1 MKQFAKA
8 HLTALWSV
16 PGIGYQSF
24 QRCLLIQKKTRISDE
39 GFWSNQ
45 DQIWQ
50 KSMLSKKQAE
60 SIIKFKKEHNFT
72 DYYHSLKKKQI
83 RVMVDRERHYPSLLK
98 NIAQPPPV
106 LFYKARAKITADY
119 WQNLFLAVVGTRRV
133 TAYGRF
139 VLKSL
144 VRDVL
149 IASQAKLVS
158 GFMYG
163 VDVEAM
169 KIAQQV
175 TQSIGV
181 LGYGFDYC
189 YPRHQ
194 QALMQQML
202 EEGAIFF
209 SEYPPFIQP
218 SAGSFVQRN
227 RIIAGLA
234 RAVLVVE
241 AAKNSGS
248 LITAQFAVDE
258 GRTVLAVPGPITN
271 PYSLACHQLIREGA
285 NLLASVEDF
294 YTALNLSNQEQHIS
308 DQEQHLSN
316 QEQPPRTRT
325 DANSQSS
332 VKKSQFLANQ
342 ALLSD
347 QETTIINILQNQGV
361 ALSFDQL
368 SANSQFD
375 HGQLAECLL
384 KLQIKQIIQQEG
396 QNYVLKT

>member
-1 MKQFAKA
+1 MKQFAKD

-16 PGIGYQSF
+16 SGIGYKSF
-24 QRCLLIQKKTRISDE
+24 KTCLLAQKKARIDDE

-45 DQIWQ
+45 GQVWQ
-50 KSMLSKKQAE
+50 KSLLSKKQIE
-60 SIIKFKKEHNFT
+60 SIKKFKKEHNFT
-72 DYYHSLKKKQI
+72 DYYHSLKKKKI
-83 RVMVDRERHYPSLLK
+83 RVILDRERLYPLLLK
-98 NIAQPPPV
+98 NIAQAPPV
-106 LFYKARAKITADY
+106 LFYKAREKITVDY
-119 WQNLFLAVVGTRRV
+119 WQNLFLAVVGTRRI

-139 VLKSL
+139 VVKTL
-144 VRDVL
+144 VRDL
-149 IASQAKLVS
+149 LLASQAKLVS

-175 TQSIGV
+175 SQSIGV

-194 QALMQQML
+194 QALMQKML

-241 AAKNSGS
+241 AAKKSGS
-248 LITAQFAVDE
+248 LITAQFALDE

-271 PYSLACHQLIREGA
+271 PYSVACHQLIREGA
-285 NLLASVEDF
+285 NLMASVEDF
-294 YTALNLSNQEQHIS
+294 YTALNLDDGQ
-308 DQEQHLSN
+308 QHLSN
-316 QEQPPRTRT
+316 HKQP
-325 DANSQSS
+325 ASNQQQS
-332 VKKSQFLANQ
+332 
-342 ALLSD
+342 LLSN
-347 QETTIINILQNQGV
+347 QESKILTILQNQGMP
-361 ALSFDQL
+361 LSFDQL
-368 SANSQFD
+368 SSNSHFA
-375 HGQLAECLL
+375 HSQLAECLL
-384 KLQIKQIIQQEG
+384 NLQIKQIIQQEG
-396 QNYVLKT
+396 QNYILKT

>member
-1 MKQFAKA
+1 MNQFAKD

-24 QRCLLIQKKTRISDE
+24 KRCLLAQKKTRISDQ

-45 DQIWQ
+45 GQVWQ
-50 KSMLSKKQAE
+50 KSLLTKKQVE
-60 SIIKFKKEHNFT
+60 SIKKFKKEHNFT

-83 RVMVDRERHYPSLLK
+83 RVIVDRERHYPSLLK

-106 LFYKARAKITADY
+106 LFYKARATITADY
-119 WQNLFLAVVGTRRV
+119 WQNLFLAVVGTRRI

-144 VRDVL
+144 VRDLL

-175 TQSIGV
+175 GQCIGV

-194 QALMQQML
+194 QPLMEQML
-202 EEGAIFF
+202 DEGAIFF

-234 RAVLVVE
+234 RAVIVVE
-241 AAKNSGS
+241 AAKKSGS

-294 YTALNLSNQEQHIS
+294 YTALNLPNQQ
-308 DQEQHLSN
+308 QHLPN
-316 QEQPPRTRT
+316 QQQPAVTNT
-325 DANSQSS
+325 VANSQSPVKNNQVS
-332 VKKSQFLANQ
+332 VNQ

-347 QETTIINILQNQGV
+347 QESTILRILQHQGM

-368 SANSQFD
+368 SAHSQFD

-384 KLQIKQIIQQEG
+384 KLQIKQMIQQEG
-396 QNYVLKT
+396 QNYILKT

>member
-1 MKQFAKA
+1 MKQFAKD

-24 QRCLLIQKKTRISDE
+24 KRCLLVQKKTRIGDE

-50 KSMLSKKQAE
+50 KSMLSKKQIE
-60 SIIKFKKEHNFT
+60 SIKKFKKEHNFT
-72 DYYHSLKKKQI
+72 DYYHSLKKKKI
-83 RVMVDRERHYPSLLK
+83 LVIVDRERNYPALLK

-119 WQNLFLAVVGTRRV
+119 WQNLFLAVVGTRRI

-144 VRDVL
+144 VRDLLLV
-149 IASQAKLVS
+149 SQAKLVS

-175 TQSIGV
+175 SQSIGV

-189 YPRHQ
+189 YPSHQ
-194 QALMQQML
+194 QALMQKML

-241 AAKNSGS
+241 AAKKSGS
-248 LITAQFAVDE
+248 LITAQFALDE

-271 PYSLACHQLIREGA
+271 PYSLACHQLIKEGA
-285 NLLASVEDF
+285 SLLASVEDF
-294 YTALNLSNQEQHIS
+294 YTALNLEDRELALAKQKQSAPNQQQPLVAKTAANS
-308 DQEQHLSN
+308 QMPAQDSQFLSKKALLSN
-316 QEQPPRTRT
+316 QEAT
-325 DANSQSS
+325 
-332 VKKSQFLANQ
+332 V
-342 ALLSD
+342 LS
-347 QETTIINILQNQGV
+347 ILQNQGM

-396 QNYVLKT
+396 QNYILKT